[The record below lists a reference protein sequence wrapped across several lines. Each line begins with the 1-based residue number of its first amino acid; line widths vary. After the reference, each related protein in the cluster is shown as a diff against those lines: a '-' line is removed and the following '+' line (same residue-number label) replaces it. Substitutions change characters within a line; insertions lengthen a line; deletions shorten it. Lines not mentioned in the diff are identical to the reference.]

1 VHSQERDQVVRI
13 AFLSWESHHSI
24 TIGGVGTHV
33 TGLAA
38 MLARKGHEVHV
49 FTRKAPGQRGH
60 DLVENVHYHR
70 CTYAAHHDFVDDI
83 NNMCRAF
90 VDRVFEVED
99 FIGHFN
105 IVHAHD
111 WLAANA
117 MIWIKQGRGHKC
129 LLTIHSTEYARCGNA
144 FHGGRSQRISDQER
158 AGIYWA
164 DRVIAVSGVTKKE
177 IMQIYGAPDS
187 KISVIYNGVVPQLFD
202 LTTDT
207 GLDKRRYNIGPL
219 DPTVLF
225 CGRLAWQKGPD
236 LLIEAIPSIL
246 RSNANAKFIFVGDGD
261 MRGGLESR
269 ARQLGVANAVR
280 FLGYRNGEELIHLFK
295 LADVVCVPSRN
306 EPFGIVVIEAW
317 SAHKPVVVTQIG
329 GPAEYVEHEINGLKI
344 YPKPDSIVWGVSMM
358 FSDFDRARRMGHNGR
373 KAVEERFTWDII
385 VEQTLAV
392 YHEICP
398 EVVLPVQ
405 SSKHGTAIMP
415 KEYLSATARN
425 SLSDQEPVMVFN
437 EAGQQGSDIEVQ
449 AKLCFNATA
458 LAGGARSLLAVCK
471 YSLAQSD
478 LDPHQQG
485 STLII
490 RGDLE
495 KILSA
500 LKLCNRHMDRLGSGR
515 KPQSCNNME
524 AIPEAALTSQ
534 LVIANSI

>member
-1 VHSQERDQVVRI
+1 VRI
-13 AFLSWESHHSI
+13 AFLSWESQHSI
-24 TIGGVGTHV
+24 TIGGVSTHV
-33 TGLAA
+33 TELAA
-38 MLARKGHEVHV
+38 VLARKRHEVHV
-49 FTRKAPGQRGH
+49 FTRRAPGQRGH
-60 DLVENVHYHR
+60 DLIENVHYHR

-90 VDRVFEVED
+90 VDRMFEVED
-99 FIGHFN
+99 LIGHFD

-117 MIWIKQGRGHKC
+117 MIWIKQGRDHKC

-144 FHGGRSQRISDQER
+144 FHSGRSQRISDQER

-177 IMQIYGAPDS
+177 IMQIYGVPDS
-187 KISVIYNGVVPQLFD
+187 KISVICNGVIPQLFD
-202 LTTDT
+202 LTTDP
-207 GLDKRRYNIGPL
+207 GVDKRRYNISPM

-236 LLIEAIPSIL
+236 LLMEAIPYIL

-261 MRGGLESR
+261 MRGSLESR

-329 GPAEYVEHEINGLKI
+329 GPAEYIEHEINGLKI
-344 YPKPDSIVWGVSMM
+344 YPNPDSVVWGVRTM
-358 FSDFDRARRMGHNGR
+358 FSDFDRACWMGHNGR
-373 KAVEERFTWDII
+373 KAVEERFTWDTI

-405 SSKHGTAIMP
+405 SSKHGTSMMP
-415 KEYLSATARN
+415 KKYLGATAWN

-437 EAGQQGSDIEVQ
+437 EVGQQGSDIEVQ
-449 AKLCFNATA
+449 VKLCFNATA
-458 LAGGARSLLAVCK
+458 LVGGVRSLLAVCK
-471 YSLAQSD
+471 YSLAQSG
-478 LDPHQQG
+478 LDPQQHG

-490 RGDLE
+490 RGDWE
-495 KILSA
+495 TILSA
-500 LKLCNRHMDRLGSGR
+500 LKVCNRHMDRVGGGH
-515 KPQSCNNME
+515 KPQSCNKMV
-524 AIPEAALTSQ
+524 AIPEPTLTSQ
-534 LVIANSI
+534 LVAPRNI

>member
-1 VHSQERDQVVRI
+1 MRI
-13 AFLSWESHHSI
+13 AFLSWESQHSI

-38 MLARKGHEVHV
+38 MMARKGHEVHV
-49 FTRKAPGQRGH
+49 FTRRAPGQRGH

-70 CTYAAHHDFVDDI
+70 CTYAVHHDFVDDI

-99 FIGHFN
+99 FIGHFD

-144 FHGGRSQRISDQER
+144 YHSSRSHRICDQER
-158 AGIYWA
+158 AGTYWA
-164 DRVIAVSGVTKKE
+164 DRVIAVSGATKKE
-177 IMQIYGAPDS
+177 IMQIYGVPDN
-187 KISVIYNGVVPQLFD
+187 KISVIYNGVIPQLFD
-202 LTTDT
+202 LTTNP
-207 GLDKRRYNIGPL
+207 GVDKRQYNIGPL

-225 CGRLAWQKGPD
+225 CGRLALQKGPD

-246 RSNANAKFIFVGDGD
+246 RYNANVKFIFAGDGD
-261 MRGGLESR
+261 MRGSLELR
-269 ARQLGVANAVR
+269 ARQLGVVNAIR
-280 FLGYRNGEELIHLFK
+280 FLGYRNGKELIHLFK
-295 LADVVCVPSRN
+295 LAEVVCVPSRN

-329 GPAEYVEHEINGLKI
+329 GPAEYVEHEVNGLKI
-344 YPKPDSIVWGVSMM
+344 YPNPDSIGWGVRTMLSN
-358 FSDFDRARRMGHNGR
+358 FDRARWMGHNGR

-398 EVVLPVQ
+398 ELVLPVQ
-405 SSKHGTAIMP
+405 ISKHVTSILP
-415 KEYLSATARN
+415 KEYFSATARN
-425 SLSDQEPVMVFN
+425 SLSDQEAVMVFK
-437 EAGQQGSDIEVQ
+437 EIWQQGPAIEVQ
-449 AKLCFNATA
+449 AEISFNATA
-458 LAGGARSLLAVCK
+458 LAGGTSSLLAACK
-471 YSLAQSD
+471 YNLVESGLN
-478 LDPHQQG
+478 PQQRG

-490 RGDLE
+490 RGDWE
-495 KILSA
+495 TILAA
-500 LKLCNRHMDRLGSGR
+500 LKLCNRHMNRVGGGR
-515 KPQSCNNME
+515 KPQSCNKMA
-524 AIPEAALTSQ
+524 AISEPALTSQ
-534 LVIANSI
+534 LVLSSQSGS